1 MALVATRSAHETWA
15 EMAPVLPPTLTGK
28 AWSLPGLEVHHQ
40 ELFAAERVPVSVAEG
55 AAPAV
60 GVHFCD
66 AHLPACAA
74 EVPLLHCH
82 HHEVG
87 DAKVT
92 FTRPLPA
99 AATLTV
105 RRGSHAVVTERLAA
119 GATHASVDAQHL
131 LAMRDGIFCA
141 FVQVLGED
149 GLPPSG
155 VEARLTTAYVRPLP
169 PSAQSEEEKRVICR
183 ALYTHYMTASLGAG
197 VQVRE
202 AKVEALLGKCML
214 QWRIIAA
221 DVPPSA
227 WPFAHVSS
235 MAEVLDEVAAFMARW
250 PDVPGA
256 SYSDSVWFMID
267 HCTNFE
273 EFSTCAY
280 QVGDTDTLLVPHEGD
295 VLCGVN
301 LFPAVDMDDLVLRVF
316 GGALE
321 WVLDMHQQA
330 AAAETDEQARKR
342 AHRRYPDAVAALA
355 TAFGLASGTD
365 LARQL
370 REEVGFFQHVR
381 VALSASPR
389 PISPCSPT
397 SSLPRSSNFPPGTS
411 PLRPCASS

>member
-316 GGALE
+316 GGPPIHLCVRNGAVRLSRPLLLCMLRYTTITLEMRGLSAYEVVFTCGLLCNRLRELVSRASVSDE
-321 WVLDMHQQA
+321 WVK
-330 AAAETDEQARKR
+330 EQGTMT
-342 AHRRYPDAVAALA
+342 Y
-355 TAFGLASGTD
+355 ASGLGQWTPNKG
-365 LARQL
+365 Q
-370 REEVGFFQHVR
+370 
-381 VALSASPR
+381 
-389 PISPCSPT
+389 
-397 SSLPRSSNFPPGTS
+397 
-411 PLRPCASS
+411 